1 MMLEMEMEMM
11 LEMEMEMMLEMEME
25 MMLEMEMEMMLE
37 MEMEMVP
44 LSWAIQNN
52 ILLLQLSLP
61 LTILP
66 IPR

>member
-1 MMLEMEMEMM
+1 MEMM

-37 MEMEMVP
+37 MEMVP

-61 LTILP
+61 LTISP

>member
-1 MMLEMEMEMM
+1 MMLEMMLEMVMMLEMM
-11 LEMEMEMMLEMEME
+11 LEMEL
-25 MMLEMEMEMMLE
+25 
-37 MEMEMVP
+37 EMVP

-61 LTILP
+61 LTISP

>member
-1 MMLEMEMEMM
+1 
-11 LEMEMEMMLEMEME
+11 MMLEMEME